1 MVKETKFYDIL
12 GVSVTATDVEIK
24 KAYRKCALKYHPDKN
39 PSEEAA
45 EKFKEASA
53 AYEILSDSEKREIY
67 DQFGEDGLS
76 GAGGAGGFPGGGF
89 GFGDDIFSQFFG
101 AGGAQR
107 PRGPQRGKDIKHE
120 ISASLEEL
128 YKGRTAKLAL
138 NKQILCKEC
147 EGRGGKKGAVKK
159 CTSCNG
165 QGIKFVTRQMGPMIQ
180 RFQTECDVCHGTG
193 DIIDPKDR
201 CKSCNGKKV
210 ENERKILEVHVE
222 PGMKDG
228 QRIVFKGEADQ
239 APDVIPGDVVFI
251 VSERP
256 HKSFKRDGDDLVYE
270 AEIDLL
276 TAIAGGEFAL
286 EHVSGDWLKVG
297 IVPGEVIA
305 PGMRKV
311 IEGKGMPIPKY
322 GGYGNLI
329 IKFTIKFPENHFT
342 SEENLKKL
350 EEILPPRIVP
360 AIPKKATVDE
370 CVLADFDPAKYNRT
384 RPPGVVQTMIP
395 MKKNKVAKVFNV
407 HLNDFLDKKRSTY
420 SRFIYSSYFSL
431 QNTVL

>member
-12 GVSVTATDVEIK
+12 GVSVNATDVEIK

-159 CTSCNG
+159 STSCNG

-384 RPPGVVQTMIP
+384 RASRGGANYDSDEEEQGGEGVQC
-395 MKKNKVAKVFNV
+395 A
-407 HLNDFLDKKRSTY
+407 S
-420 SRFIYSSYFSL
+420 
-431 QNTVL
+431 Q

>member
-53 AYEILSDSEKREIY
+53 AYEILSDSEKRDIY

-256 HKSFKRDGDDLVYE
+256 HKSFKRDGDGLVYE

-370 CVLADFDPAKYNRT
+370 CVLADFDPGKYNRT
-384 RPPGVVQTMIP
+384 RASRGGANYDSDEEEQGGEGVQC
-395 MKKNKVAKVFNV
+395 A
-407 HLNDFLDKKRSTY
+407 S
-420 SRFIYSSYFSL
+420 
-431 QNTVL
+431 Q

>member
-45 EKFKEASA
+45 EKFKEASS
-53 AYEILSDSEKREIY
+53 AYEILSDSEKRDVY

-89 GFGDDIFSQFFG
+89 GFGDDIFSQFFGG

-138 NKQILCKEC
+138 NKQILCKGC

-159 CTSCNG
+159 CSSCNG

-193 DIIDPKDR
+193 DIVDPKDR

-239 APDVIPGDVVFI
+239 APDVIPGDVVFL

-311 IEGKGMPIPKY
+311 IEGKGMPVPKY

-329 IKFTIKFPENHFT
+329 IKFTVKFPENHFT
-342 SEENLKKL
+342 AEENLKKL
-350 EEILPPRIVP
+350 EEILPPRTVP

-370 CVLADFDPAKYNRT
+370 CVLADFDPAKYNRA
-384 RPPGVVQTMIP
+384 RASRGGANYDSDEEEQGGEGVQC
-395 MKKNKVAKVFNV
+395 A
-407 HLNDFLDKKRSTY
+407 S
-420 SRFIYSSYFSL
+420 
-431 QNTVL
+431 Q

>member
-12 GVSVTATDVEIK
+12 GVPVTATDVEIK

-53 AYEILSDSEKREIY
+53 AYEILSDPEKRDIY

-107 PRGPQRGKDIKHE
+107 PTGPQRGKDIKHE

-350 EEILPPRIVP
+350 EEILPPRNVP
-360 AIPKKATVDE
+360 SIPKKATVDE

-384 RPPGVVQTMIP
+384 RASRGGANYDSDEEEQGGEGVQC
-395 MKKNKVAKVFNV
+395 A
-407 HLNDFLDKKRSTY
+407 S
-420 SRFIYSSYFSL
+420 
-431 QNTVL
+431 Q

>member
-138 NKQILCKEC
+138 NKQILFKEC

-384 RPPGVVQTMIP
+384 RASRGGANYDSDEEEQGGEGVQC
-395 MKKNKVAKVFNV
+395 A
-407 HLNDFLDKKRSTY
+407 S
-420 SRFIYSSYFSL
+420 
-431 QNTVL
+431 Q

>member
-53 AYEILSDSEKREIY
+53 AYEILSDPEKRDIY

-297 IVPGEVIA
+297 IVPGDVIA

-350 EEILPPRIVP
+350 EEILPPRNVP
-360 AIPKKATVDE
+360 SIPKKATVDE

-384 RPPGVVQTMIP
+384 RASRGGANYDSDEEEQGGEGVQC
-395 MKKNKVAKVFNV
+395 A
-407 HLNDFLDKKRSTY
+407 S
-420 SRFIYSSYFSL
+420 
-431 QNTVL
+431 Q

>member
-24 KAYRKCALKYHPDKN
+24 KAYRKCALKFHPDKN

-45 EKFKEASA
+45 EKFKEASS
-53 AYEILSDSEKREIY
+53 AYEILSDSEKREVY
-67 DQFGEDGLS
+67 DQYGEDGLS

-107 PRGPQRGKDIKHE
+107 PKGPQRGRDIKHE

-159 CTSCNG
+159 CTGCNG

-180 RFQTECDVCHGTG
+180 RFQTECDACHGTG
-193 DIIDPKDR
+193 DIVDPKDR
-201 CKSCNGKKV
+201 CKSCNGKKI

-228 QRIVFKGEADQ
+228 QKIVFKGEADQ
-239 APDVIPGDVVFI
+239 APDVIPGDVVFL

-256 HKSFKRDGDDLVYE
+256 HKHFKRDGDDLVYE

-286 EHVSGDWLKVG
+286 EHVSGDWLKVA

-311 IEGKGMPIPKY
+311 IEGKGMPVPKY

-329 IKFTIKFPENHFT
+329 VKFTIKFPENHFT
-342 SEENLKKL
+342 TEENLKQL
-350 EEILPPRIVP
+350 EQILPPRATP
-360 AIPKKATVDE
+360 TIPKKATVDE
-370 CVLADFDPAKYNRT
+370 CVLADFNPAKYNRT
-384 RPPGVVQTMIP
+384 RASRGGAHYDSDEEEQGGEGVQC
-395 MKKNKVAKVFNV
+395 A
-407 HLNDFLDKKRSTY
+407 S
-420 SRFIYSSYFSL
+420 
-431 QNTVL
+431 Q

>member
-53 AYEILSDSEKREIY
+53 AYEILSDSEKRDIY

-370 CVLADFDPAKYNRT
+370 CVLADFDPTKYNRT
-384 RPPGVVQTMIP
+384 RASRGGANYDSDEEEQGGEGVQC
-395 MKKNKVAKVFNV
+395 A
-407 HLNDFLDKKRSTY
+407 S
-420 SRFIYSSYFSL
+420 
-431 QNTVL
+431 Q